1 MIKRILLKKKEI
13 KVLSTKKAILV
24 IAVTVTSLGILAGC
38 GKKTTVSQENT
49 TDISTE
55 TKEIQKVQQDTTL
68 LDEES
73 TSDEKETSD
82 VNEQGTDDADGSKEA
97 SEEDRIVAD
106 NAQVD
111 NEKDNKEDNDV
122 DNNENRNEN
131 TNELSA
137 SSIENNVEQVADS
150 GDDVVAEDNENG
162 VDNNENGVDNTAA
175 GASDDSSASGNKGI
189 QSKVG
194 GDTQDLNKDK
204 QDTGTCP
211 YTFFQVT
218 TRPYSNGTDTYNV
231 IGFYCKYSD
240 VLGGDGFNA
249 ARNEVFK
256 QLGCADDPWNK
267 VKGWSSYVG
276 TFDDVGVVEFMYYA
290 LI

>member
-1 MIKRILLKKKEI
+1 MIKRTLLKKKEI

-38 GKKTTVSQENT
+38 GKKTTVNQENT
-49 TDISTE
+49 TDISSE
-55 TKEIQKVQQDTTL
+55 TKEVQKVQQDATL

-73 TSDEKETSD
+73 TGDEKETSD
-82 VNEQGTDDADGSKEA
+82 VNEQGTDDADGSMEL

-106 NAQVD
+106 NGQVD
-111 NEKDNKEDNDV
+111 DQKDNKEDNDV
-122 DNNENRNEN
+122 DNNENSNEN
-131 TNELSA
+131 SNELSA

-150 GDDVVAEDNENG
+150 GDDVVADSSDDVVAEDNENG
-162 VDNNENGVDNTAA
+162 VDNTGV
-175 GASDDSSASGNKGI
+175 GASDDSASGNKGI
-189 QSKVG
+189 KSRVG
-194 GDTQDLNKDK
+194 GNTQDLNKDK
-204 QDTGTCP
+204 QETGTCP

-240 VLGGDGFNA
+240 VLGGKNTRA
-249 ARNEVFK
+249 AENEVYT
-256 QLGCADDPWNK
+256 QLGCADDPMHK

-276 TFDDVGVVEFMYYA
+276 TFDDVGVVEFMYFA
-290 LI
+290 LR